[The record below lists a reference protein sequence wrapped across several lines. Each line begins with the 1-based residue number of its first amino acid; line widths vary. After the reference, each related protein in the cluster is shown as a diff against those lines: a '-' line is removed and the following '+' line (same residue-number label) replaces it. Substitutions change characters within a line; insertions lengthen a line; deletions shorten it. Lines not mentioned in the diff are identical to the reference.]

1 MSSIGH
7 RNKHNGIEAMT
18 KFEYEK
24 AKEIAHNFQV
34 KAYTKEDAITYMIE
48 NNMFT
53 YRFMVEVA
61 TQMD

>member
-1 MSSIGH
+1 
-7 RNKHNGIEAMT
+7 MT